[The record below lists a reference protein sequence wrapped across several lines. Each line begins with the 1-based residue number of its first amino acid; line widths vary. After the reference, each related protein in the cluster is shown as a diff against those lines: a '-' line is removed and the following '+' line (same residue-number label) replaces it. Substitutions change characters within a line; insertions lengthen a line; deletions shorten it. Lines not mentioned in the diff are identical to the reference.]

1 MNINKAELILLEPT
15 AIDVKEDSNGFFFM
29 IGDYRANIPPHYKAK
44 NFNEQEIL
52 SFFIDKLSD
61 VGVGVIVCFLYDLL
75 QKRKIKNLKINNYNV
90 NTEDEIKKAL
100 KNNE

>member
-1 MNINKAELILLEPT
+1 MNIKRIDLNLLEPT
-15 AIDVKEDSNGFFFM
+15 AINIKEDSNGFFFM
-29 IGDYRANIPPHYKAK
+29 IGDYRANIPPHYQAK
-44 NFNEQEIL
+44 NFNDQEIF

-75 QKRKIKNLKINNYNV
+75 QKRKIKNLKVNNNSV

-100 KNNE
+100 QNNE